1 MKRFS
6 KFFDAVRHHVL
17 YRLVVQTMTYS
28 FGTVIQRVLSLLLLP
43 IYTRYL
49 TPDDYGIVGLLTV
62 TSLVLGT
69 LTSLA
74 LTNGI
79 GRYFYYP
86 DQEKTSLES
95 VVWSP
100 VLFTLG
106 FSLLVLIPLALLAGQ
121 LSIWIF
127 GSAEYEYLILLTL
140 TGVLVSN
147 LSGIGQSILVFQE
160 RAMTVNILNLIS
172 IFVAVASGLYLV
184 VVLQRG
190 VTGLIESGLITSTV
204 MALPTLGVSV
214 FRYKPEF
221 STSILNKQ
229 LRFSL
234 PLVAALGAFFIL
246 DSSDR
251 YFLKL
256 FLPLSD
262 VGIYNIGYS
271 FGLIIM
277 IFVGGFSSAWP
288 PYYHRNNQNGEGQTI
303 CNDVLRVYL
312 LVLSA
317 CIVLLTVGA
326 PLVLRLFTTPE
337 FYAAD
342 SIVPWVSTA
351 YMLKGPYIIFL
362 MGVLIKNRTSWQ
374 LYLEFAAAAV
384 NLGGNL
390 FLIPLYGR
398 EAAAFITLISY
409 GVLALGSYYM
419 VQWINPIPAIS
430 KGFHSLTVVVL
441 LLVTSIATISYRLQW
456 NYVLTVIAVLGIYIA
471 VMFPAG
477 VREFR
482 PLLIKWM
489 PAGWFPTR

>member
-1 MKRFS
+1 
-6 KFFDAVRHHVL
+6 
-17 YRLVVQTMTYS
+17 MTYS

-49 TPDDYGIVGLLTV
+49 TPEDYGIVGLLSV

-86 DQEKTSLES
+86 DQEKTSIQA

-100 VLFTLG
+100 MLFTIGFTFVLLG
-106 FSLLVLIPLALLAGQ
+106 PLALFADR
-121 LSIWIF
+121 LSLLIF
-127 GSAEYEYLILLTL
+127 GSPDYEYLILLTL
-140 TGVLVSN
+140 AGVLIANV
-147 LSGIGQSILVFQE
+147 SGIGQSILVFQE
-160 RAMTVNILNLIS
+160 RAITVNILNLINVV
-172 IFVAVASGLYLV
+172 VAVAAGLYLV
-184 VVLQRG
+184 VTLRRG
-190 VTGLIESGLITSTV
+190 VTGLIESGLITSLV
-204 MALPTLGVSV
+204 MSVPTLWVSV
-214 FRYKPEF
+214 LRYRPEF
-221 STSILNKQ
+221 SVSILNKQ

-234 PLVAALGAFFIL
+234 PLVAALGAFFVF

-256 FLPLSD
+256 FLPLSE

-271 FGLIIM
+271 FGLIVM
-277 IFVGGFSSAWP
+277 ILVGGFSSAWP

-312 LVLSA
+312 LVLSS
-317 CIVLLTVGA
+317 CIVLLTAGA

-337 FYAAD
+337 FHAAD

-362 MGVLIKNRTSWQ
+362 MGVLIKNKTTWQ

-384 NLGGNL
+384 NLGANL
-390 FLIPLYGR
+390 LLIPLFGR
-398 EAAAFITLISY
+398 EAAAFTTLISY
-409 GVLALGSYYM
+409 GILALGAYYM
-419 VQWINPIPAIS
+419 VQRINPIPALS
-430 KGFHSLTVVVL
+430 KGFLSWSVAVL
-441 LLVTSIATISYRLQW
+441 LFVTSLATISYRLQW
-456 NYVLTVIAVLGIYIA
+456 NYVLTVIAVLGFYVS
-471 VMFPAG
+471 VMLPAG
-477 VREFR
+477 IREFR

-489 PAGWFPTR
+489 PAGWFPSR